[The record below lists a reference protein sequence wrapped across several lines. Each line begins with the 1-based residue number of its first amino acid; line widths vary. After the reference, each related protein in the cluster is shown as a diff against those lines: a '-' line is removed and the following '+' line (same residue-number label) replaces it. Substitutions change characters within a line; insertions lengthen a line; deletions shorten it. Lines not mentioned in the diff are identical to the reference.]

1 MESATHWMWHVPQPS
16 STYLNQFAPSEQG
29 PCMGGATSLCRYF
42 HAPSYPLI
50 FTWELHVDAKSTQYT
65 ELTVLS
71 PSMFWHV
78 EGQDP
83 PIHKRG
89 VGIKRTGEEIEASYH
104 SGLPAVGCPTAFEV
118 YSKSQLLPS
127 CSWVHLKTF
136 KNFLYILAALLVV
149 EYIII
154 WIISTSVFIYLLLDL
169 NHSLLFP
176 LLPLSF
182 SRMYCMQSCS
192 LY

>member
-1 MESATHWMWHVPQPS
+1 MCFHLHGISHPVNVTCSSAIVYISESIS
-16 STYLNQFAPSEQG
+16 PSEQG

-104 SGLPAVGCPTAFEV
+104 SGLLAVGCPTAFEV

-127 CSWVHLKTF
+127 CS
-136 KNFLYILAALLVV
+136 
-149 EYIII
+149 
-154 WIISTSVFIYLLLDL
+154 
-169 NHSLLFP
+169 
-176 LLPLSF
+176 
-182 SRMYCMQSCS
+182 
-192 LY
+192 

>member
-1 MESATHWMWHVPQPS
+1 MESATQWMWHVPQPS

-136 KNFLYILAALLVV
+136 KNFFVHFGCTIGGRIYYNMDHLYFCIYLF
-149 EYIII
+149 ITRPQPQSSFSP
-154 WIISTSVFIYLLLDL
+154 STSLCL
-169 NHSLLFP
+169 
-176 LLPLSF
+176 
-182 SRMYCMQSCS
+182 
-192 LY
+192 